1 MIIKIIVTVLLV
13 IAALLVYL
21 IFVPI
26 AFGLKGDFDEKSF
39 KAYVFDPLRFISL
52 RYDTSDEEKFSLKI
66 FYFFKVG
73 GKKDED
79 EKEPEKK
86 KKQRKKKKKK
96 PGDSRKKLLDFIKKR
111 LKIIIRSIIGLLKKC
126 RIHLDDCDI
135 TFSTGEPDTTAF
147 IYGSLSALPFMY
159 GKSNR
164 IDADLMS
171 DDAFIKGHL
180 GVRGH
185 VEVIVVIAYVL
196 KILFTKG

>member
-26 AFGLKGDFDEKSF
+26 AFGFKGDFDEKSF
-39 KAYVFDPLRFISL
+39 KAYVHDPLRFINL
-52 RYDTSDEEKFSLKI
+52 RYDTSAEEKFSLKI
-66 FYFFKVG
+66 FYFFKIG
-73 GKKDED
+73 GKKKEENKP
-79 EKEPEKK
+79 EKE
-86 KKQRKKKKKK
+86 KKQRK
-96 PGDSRKKLLDFIKKR
+96 KKLLDFIKKR
-111 LKIIIRSIIGLLKKC
+111 LKVILQSVFGILKKC
-126 RIHLDDCDI
+126 RIYLDDCNI
-135 TFSTGEPDTTAF
+135 SFSTGEPDTTAF
-147 IYGSLSALPFMY
+147 IYGGLSALPFMY

-164 IDADLMS
+164 VDADLMS

-185 VEVIVVIAYVL
+185 VEVIVVIVYVL